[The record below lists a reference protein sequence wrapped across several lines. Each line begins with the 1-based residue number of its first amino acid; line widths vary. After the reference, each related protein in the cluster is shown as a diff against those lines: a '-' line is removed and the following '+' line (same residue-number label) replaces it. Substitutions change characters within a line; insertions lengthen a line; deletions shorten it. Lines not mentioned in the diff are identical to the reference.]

1 MWNVDISNSY
11 SVSVFVTGG
20 VPASG
25 AVMIINCV
33 EPSYEPDE
41 DMIAR
46 LLPSPEFEKSGSRKR
61 LSYTEPC

>member
-25 AVMIINCV
+25 AVMIINRV